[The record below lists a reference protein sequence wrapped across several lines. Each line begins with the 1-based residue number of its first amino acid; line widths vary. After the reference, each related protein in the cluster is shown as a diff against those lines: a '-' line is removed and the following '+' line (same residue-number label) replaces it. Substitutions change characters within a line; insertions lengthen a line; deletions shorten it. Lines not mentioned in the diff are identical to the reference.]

1 MRHPGTLIDLIIA
14 CFRFE
19 ESGVKDRMWA
29 NWTYVGEET
38 FWEEEIEP
46 IDEVVSSF
54 PAFILVAGILLS
66 LAFVLMEKAAA
77 KGGSASAAAG
87 ARIEI
92 RSGSRRSSTK
102 TFAP

>member
-1 MRHPGTLIDLIIA
+1 
-14 CFRFE
+14 
-19 ESGVKDRMWA
+19 MWA

-38 FWEEEIEP
+38 FWEEDIEP

-66 LAFVLMEKAAA
+66 LAFGLIEKAAG
-77 KGGSASAAAG
+77 KKSGSGSAAG
-87 ARIEI
+87 AIEDR
-92 RSGSRRSSTK
+92 RSGSRRSRRSSIT

>member
-1 MRHPGTLIDLIIA
+1 MID
-14 CFRFE
+14 CRFE

-66 LAFVLMEKAAA
+66 LAFVLIEKAAG
-77 KGGSASAAAG
+77 KKSGSGSAAG
-87 ARIEI
+87 AIEI
-92 RSGSRRSSTK
+92 RSGSRRSSIK
-102 TFAP
+102 TFAA

>member
-1 MRHPGTLIDLIIA
+1 
-14 CFRFE
+14 
-19 ESGVKDRMWA
+19 MWA

-46 IDEVVSSF
+46 IDEVVFSF

-66 LAFVLMEKAAA
+66 IAFGLMEKAA
-77 KGGSASAAAG
+77 KGGSTASAKG
-87 ARIEI
+87 AIDI
-92 RSGSRRSSTK
+92 RSGSSSTQ

>member
-1 MRHPGTLIDLIIA
+1 
-14 CFRFE
+14 
-19 ESGVKDRMWA
+19 MWA

-66 LAFVLMEKAAA
+66 LAFGLMEKAIS
-77 KGGSASAAAG
+77 KGGSARAAEA
-87 ARIEI
+87 IEI
-92 RSGSRRSSTK
+92 QSGSRRSSIK
-102 TFAP
+102 TFAA

>member
-1 MRHPGTLIDLIIA
+1 
-14 CFRFE
+14 
-19 ESGVKDRMWA
+19 MWA

-77 KGGSASAAAG
+77 KGGSASAAAR
-87 ARIEI
+87 AIEM